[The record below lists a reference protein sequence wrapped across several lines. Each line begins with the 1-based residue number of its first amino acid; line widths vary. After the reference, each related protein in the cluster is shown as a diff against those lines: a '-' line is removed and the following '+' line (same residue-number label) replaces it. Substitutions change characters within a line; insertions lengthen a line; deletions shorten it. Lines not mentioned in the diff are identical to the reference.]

1 MGPKKGTQE
10 PTAVRHPVSGDMV
23 VANEEIKRV
32 TLEYCVENL
41 ENASPDPEVEVD
53 TNLKKQLHDMRMKDN
68 DDEDF
73 EIVKEDF
80 DTVLHKFSTKSTDSY
95 DFLLK
100 GSAEYKDV
108 VFKLCKSM
116 IEKEEFPSSFRRT
129 ILNMIWKQKG
139 PSEILTNNR
148 FIHTKESFLPGTC
161 EALATNKMKQ
171 RILEKSTK
179 FQVGGSAWSFS
190 RGAHI

>member
-1 MGPKKGTQE
+1 MLRRLTSHQNTSVK
-10 PTAVRHPVSGDMV
+10 
-23 VANEEIKRV
+23 
-32 TLEYCVENL
+32 NL
-41 ENASPDPEVEVD
+41 ENASPDPEVEAD
-53 TNLKKQLHDMRMKDN
+53 TNLKKQLHNMRMKDN

-73 EIVKEDF
+73 EIIQEDF
-80 DTVLHKFSTKSTDSY
+80 DTVLHKFSTKGTNSY

-100 GSAEYKDV
+100 GSAKYKDV

-148 FIHTKESFLPGTC
+148 FIHTKESFLPRTC

-179 FQVGGSAWSFS
+179 YQVGGQPGHSPEE
-190 RGAHI
+190 HIYSIKSV